1 MHYEDIKNIISRL
14 ETIAKAP
21 QYQPFPEADEFNIE
35 ADENI
40 WKIRGRK
47 AEKITNLKGNSHEI
61 LNEISYRFEKS
72 SISQEL
78 INQGIK
84 KGDIV
89 DLNGHEFSYE

>member
-1 MHYEDIKNIISRL
+1 MRYL
-14 ETIAKAP
+14 
-21 QYQPFPEADEFNIE
+21 
-35 ADENI
+35 
-40 WKIRGRK
+40 
-47 AEKITNLKGNSHEI
+47 
-61 LNEISYRFEKS
+61 YRFEKS

>member
-1 MHYEDIKNIISRL
+1 MKVFGKL
-14 ETIAKAP
+14 EEEK
-21 QYQPFPEADEFNIE
+21 Q
-35 ADENI
+35 
-40 WKIRGRK
+40 K
-47 AEKITNLKGNSHEI
+47 KITNLKGNSHEI

>member
-1 MHYEDIKNIISRL
+1 LLQQLDEISFRELNRVNKSYEKI
-14 ETIAKAP
+14 
-21 QYQPFPEADEFNIE
+21 FVEADEFDIE
-35 ADENI
+35 ADKDL

>member
-1 MHYEDIKNIISRL
+1 MLQQLDEISFRELNRVNKSYEKI
-14 ETIAKAP
+14 
-21 QYQPFPEADEFNIE
+21 FVEADEFDIE
-35 ADENI
+35 ADEGI